1 MTAGQL
7 ADPFDVRY
15 AARAT
20 GLLAEF
26 NRTGVL
32 SSADVHVATALG
44 RLGGESDEQVVLAV
58 ALAVRAVRYGSVCVD
73 LGQVRTTAA
82 ADTEESVDLDL
93 LPWPVPQHWYAAC
106 AASPL
111 VAGGVNG
118 APDRPVRLVDEL
130 LYLDRY
136 WRQERLVRAE
146 LDLRAGCRPTA
157 VDSGRLRAALDRLF
171 PDAAP
176 DYQRLAAAACI
187 TGSISVVAGGP
198 GTGKTTTVAR
208 LLALMHDVFD
218 LPPRVALAAPTGKAA
233 ARLQEAVAE
242 ESAHLGSQG
251 LTPPGPLTASTLHR
265 LLGSRPGSHSR
276 FKHDRTNRLP
286 FDVVIVDETSMVSL
300 TLMSRLL
307 EAVRPD
313 ARLVLVGDPDQLASV
328 EAGAVLGDL
337 VHRPAR
343 SGPDARSELLASLLP
358 DDVELGGE
366 VECELR
372 NDVVRL
378 RTTYRFGGKIAEL
391 AAAIRAGDPD
401 EVLAVLR
408 SGAADVHFVETAE
421 VGTRSPAGLKGLRA
435 DVTSAGTALTDAAR
449 AGDLPRALAAL
460 ERHRLLC
467 AHRQGPYGVARWS
480 AEIEQWLAA
489 AIDGYAAEGEWYRG
503 RPLLVTANDYE
514 LKLYN
519 GDTGVVVDGGPR
531 GPLAAFG
538 RGTETVLLAPS
549 RLSGIQTVHAMT
561 IHRGQGSQFERVS
574 VLLPPADSPL
584 LTRELFYTAVTR
596 AKEFVR
602 VIGTEDAVRRAVTRP
617 VVRASGLRRRLPS

>member
-32 SSADVHVATALG
+32 SSDDVHVATALG

-93 LPWPVPQHWYAAC
+93 LPWPVPERWYAAC

-157 VDSGRLRAALDRLF
+157 VDSVRLRAALDLLF

-176 DYQRLAAAACI
+176 DYQRLAAA
-187 TGSISVVAGGP
+187 
-198 GTGKTTTVAR
+198 
-208 LLALMHDVFD
+208 
-218 LPPRVALAAPTGKAA
+218 
-233 ARLQEAVAE
+233 AE

-313 ARLVLVGDPDQLASV
+313 ARLVLVGDHDQLASV

-358 DDVELGGE
+358 DDVALSGE
-366 VECELR
+366 VERELR

-401 EVLAVLR
+401 DALAVLR

-421 VGTRSPAGLKGLRA
+421 VGTRSPAGLEGLRA

-449 AGDLPRALAAL
+449 AGDLP
-460 ERHRLLC
+460 
-467 AHRQGPYGVARWS
+467 
-480 AEIEQWLAA
+480 
-489 AIDGYAAEGEWYRG
+489 
-503 RPLLVTANDYE
+503 
-514 LKLYN
+514 
-519 GDTGVVVDGGPR
+519 
-531 GPLAAFG
+531 
-538 RGTETVLLAPS
+538 
-549 RLSGIQTVHAMT
+549 
-561 IHRGQGSQFERVS
+561 
-574 VLLPPADSPL
+574 
-584 LTRELFYTAVTR
+584 
-596 AKEFVR
+596 
-602 VIGTEDAVRRAVTRP
+602 
-617 VVRASGLRRRLPS
+617 

>member
-44 RLGGESDEQVVLAV
+44 RLGGENDEQVVLAV
-58 ALAVRAVRYGSVCVD
+58 ALAVRAVRYSSVCVD

-93 LPWPVPQHWYAAC
+93 LPWPVPERWYAAC

-111 VAGGVNG
+111 VAEGVNG

-146 LDLRAGCRPTA
+146 LDARAGCRPTA
-157 VDSGRLRAALDRLF
+157 LDSGRLRAALDLLF

-218 LPPRVALAAPTGKAA
+218 HPPRVALAAPTGKAA

-265 LLGSRPGSHSR
+265 LLGSRPGSHGR

-328 EAGAVLGDL
+328 EAGRCTRSPSTARRGLARTLGRSCW
-337 VHRPAR
+337 HRCFRTTLRSAARSSASSATMSCGSVRRTGSAARLPSLRRR
-343 SGPDARSELLASLLP
+343 SGPVTPTMLWPFCAVGRRTSTSLRPPRSARATRPDSRGCAPTLLALAPHS
-358 DDVELGGE
+358 
-366 VECELR
+366 
-372 NDVVRL
+372 
-378 RTTYRFGGKIAEL
+378 RTRPAPATC
-391 AAAIRAGDPD
+391 RARW
-401 EVLAVLR
+401 LR
-408 SGAADVHFVETAE
+408 SSATAC
-421 VGTRSPAGLKGLRA
+421 R
-435 DVTSAGTALTDAAR
+435 
-449 AGDLPRALAAL
+449 
-460 ERHRLLC
+460 
-467 AHRQGPYGVARWS
+467 
-480 AEIEQWLAA
+480 
-489 AIDGYAAEGEWYRG
+489 
-503 RPLLVTANDYE
+503 
-514 LKLYN
+514 
-519 GDTGVVVDGGPR
+519 
-531 GPLAAFG
+531 
-538 RGTETVLLAPS
+538 
-549 RLSGIQTVHAMT
+549 
-561 IHRGQGSQFERVS
+561 
-574 VLLPPADSPL
+574 
-584 LTRELFYTAVTR
+584 
-596 AKEFVR
+596 
-602 VIGTEDAVRRAVTRP
+602 
-617 VVRASGLRRRLPS
+617 